1 MTHFEKLS
9 FYRSQLTLRKQASKN
24 VVDTAFKRIRSPLN
38 CEPGR
43 LLIIKKNNSLRL
55 FYLLQIYFFLFG
67 CSWYFLRIYF
77 RFLGDRRRTLQN
89 EQIQEYKE
97 VYKIGREVLA
107 KNQVD
112 GVVKMRKEKFLKGLY
127 STSLKQIEDI
137 ERRHFRP

>member
-24 VVDTAFKRIRSPLN
+24 VVDTTFKSIRSPLN

-43 LLIIKKNNSLRL
+43 LLIIIKNNSLRL

-77 RFLGDRRRTLQN
+77 RFLGDRTRTLQN

-127 STSLKQIEDI
+127 SASLIQIEDI
-137 ERRHFRP
+137 ERRHF